1 MLLRRRAMAGLL
13 SATAC
18 GVVARGDRRRAE
30 RARRRG
36 FESVIVDA
44 GPDRVHARVHPG
56 PAFAARTRPLVLI
69 HGFGGTALFQWEHQ
83 LELLAEFRPVVVPDL
98 LWFGESASS
107 DDDPSLHHHVR
118 ALDALLDHLGAEAL
132 DLVGVSYGGFVAL
145 EVARAQPE
153 RVKSIVMVD
162 SPGTAWSVPR
172 HQEMLASFGATSAAD
187 LFVPETVEDI
197 AVLLD
202 LAVSDPPAVP
212 AFAAREAIET
222 YYDPNRTALRRLL
235 DHLEDNMEAL
245 LGEPM
250 PAPPRALVVWGED
263 DPVFGVDVAPELAT
277 SLSAQLVVLQGA
289 RHLSNVDAPVEFNR
303 ALLDF
308 LVL

>member
-1 MLLRRRAMAGLL
+1 MAGLL

-36 FESVIVDA
+36 FESIVVDA

-56 PAFAARTRPLVLI
+56 PAFADKARPLVLI

-83 LELLAEFRPVVVPDL
+83 LELFAEFRPVVVPDL
-98 LWFGESASS
+98 LWFGESTSS
-107 DDDPSLHHHVR
+107 DEDPSLHHHVR
-118 ALDALLDHLGAEAL
+118 ALEALFDHLGADAL
-132 DLVGVSYGGFVAL
+132 DVVGVSYGGFVAIEL
-145 EVARAQPE
+145 VRAQPK

-162 SPGTAWSVPR
+162 SPGTAWSVSR
-172 HQEMLASFGATSAAD
+172 HREMLASLGAASAAD
-187 LFVPETVEDI
+187 LFVPDTVEDI
-197 AVLLD
+197 GVLLD
-202 LAVSDPPAVP
+202 LAVSEPPAVP
-212 AFAAREAIET
+212 AFAAREVIET
-222 YYDPNRTALRRLL
+222 YYEPNRIALRRLL

-250 PAPPRALVVWGED
+250 PAPRRGLVVWGED
-263 DPVFGVDVAPELAT
+263 DPVFGVDVAPDLAT
-277 SLSAQLVVLQGA
+277 SLSAPLVVLPGA

-303 ALLDF
+303 ALLEF
-308 LVL
+308 LLL